1 MFRAVA
7 LVDTGIRFSTPPHL
21 GAALPDVTTEV
32 YAVGSPLRESLEST
46 VTKGIVSALRTDPA
60 SGRRFIQADVAVS
73 PGSSGGPLFSAD
85 GRIIGIS
92 AAKYRSEERRVGKEC
107 VSTCRSR
114 WSQFH

>member
-1 MFRAVA
+1 MRIS
-7 LVDTGIRFSTPPHL
+7 DWSS
-21 GAALPDVTTEV
+21 DVC
-32 YAVGSPLRESLEST
+32 SSDLLEST

-92 AAKYRSEERRVGKEC
+92 AAKYTGAGAEGLGLFIPIADALAALGM
-107 VSTCRSR
+107 TLTPAT
-114 WSQFH
+114 

>member
-73 PGSSGGPLFSAD
+73 PGSGGGPLFSAD

-92 AAKYRSEERRVGKEC
+92 AAKYTGAGAEGLRSAEHTSEL
-107 VSTCRSR
+107 
-114 WSQFH
+114 Q

>member
-1 MFRAVA
+1 MRIS
-7 LVDTGIRFSTPPHL
+7 DWSS
-21 GAALPDVTTEV
+21 DVC
-32 YAVGSPLRESLEST
+32 SSDLLEST

-92 AAKYRSEERRVGKEC
+92 AAKYTRSEERRVGKEC

-114 WSQFH
+114 WSPYHEKKTYQLHRISTNNRSINQ

>member
-1 MFRAVA
+1 MFRDVA

-73 PGSSGGPLFSAD
+73 PGSSGDRKRVVEGKRVSVRVDFGG
-85 GRIIGIS
+85 GR
-92 AAKYRSEERRVGKEC
+92 Y
-107 VSTCRSR
+107 
-114 WSQFH
+114 SQKK